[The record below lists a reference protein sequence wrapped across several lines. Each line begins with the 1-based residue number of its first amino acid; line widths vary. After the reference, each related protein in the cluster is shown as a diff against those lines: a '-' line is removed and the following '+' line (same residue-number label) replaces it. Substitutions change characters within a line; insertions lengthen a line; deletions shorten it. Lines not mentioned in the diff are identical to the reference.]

1 MSMVG
6 ISLRLCNYCLLY
18 LKDLYNKVEVL
29 LLLLIHL
36 LLVYLLVSPLNSPPD
51 EDDLRTAIAFLLEVF
66 PTQTSMYHTRETS
79 GVLRCSL

>member
-29 LLLLIHL
+29 LLLLIQ
-36 LLVYLLVSPLNSPPD
+36 LLVYLLVSALNSPPD
-51 EDDLRTAIAFLLEVF
+51 EDDLRTAIAFILEVF